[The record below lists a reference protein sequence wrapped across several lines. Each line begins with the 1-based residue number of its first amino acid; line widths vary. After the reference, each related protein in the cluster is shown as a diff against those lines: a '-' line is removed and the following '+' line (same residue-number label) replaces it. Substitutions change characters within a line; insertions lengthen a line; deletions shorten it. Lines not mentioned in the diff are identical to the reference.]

1 VRPDAFSH
9 RAACLSAASLAAA
22 GGGSDCSQAG
32 RSRTDATL
40 KTRICNSELEPPS
53 CERCGAS
60 FDRLHP
66 HPRMS
71 PKRFCSER
79 CRKAAENA
87 RAKQRKQYG

>member
-1 VRPDAFSH
+1 MARRSRERDGKPH
-9 RAACLSAASLAAA
+9 INA
-22 GGGSDCSQAG
+22 GGRSESLQPAQAG
-32 RSRTDATL
+32 TDATL

-53 CERCGAS
+53 CERCGGS

-71 PKRFCSER
+71 PKRFCSDR

-87 RAKQRKQYG
+87 RANERKQHGLADH